1 METIGLVLV
10 CIASGLQALGII
22 ALRQMNAMGDL
33 IDDIVMIFYI
43 SVLNLIINSGAL
55 LVADT
60 SPVRYSQTLWQNL
73 FLISACS
80 AFGMVLSNQMYQHL
94 KVSWSILILNL

>member
-1 METIGLVLV
+1 
-10 CIASGLQALGII
+10 
-22 ALRQMNAMGDL
+22 
-33 IDDIVMIFYI
+33 MIFYI

-94 KVSWSILILNL
+94 KVSWSILILNLQIVVVFAFDTLVMEQRFSKV